1 MVSVSPR
8 ELGAYTPTPNQA
20 MLLTEEQLAIKR
32 MVADFAR
39 RELADGAFKPE
50 TDEQYRARLTKLAQQ
65 GLLGMTAPVEY
76 GGGGLSYFDALLA
89 VEEMAKYDPR
99 SAGEMH
105 TNGTG
110 TASHLWVL
118 GTPEQQERWLRPIC
132 EGRMRCAIA
141 MTEPEAGSAATEM
154 TTTATPMQD
163 GSGAYCL
170 NGGKIFISG
179 GKRADIFITY
189 ARFGSPPF
197 ENSGKQIGALVVE
210 KSTPGF
216 SVLRNDHNMA
226 DEDQAQLVFSDCVIP
241 ASNVLVTGNA
251 FGRLIRI
258 YNRNRLSGVAQA
270 LGMATASY
278 EDALQHVQVR
288 RQFGR
293 ELADFQGLQWMLA
306 DMAIQLNACRATLY
320 QAAMAESSDGD
331 LDPLQVSLAKV
342 FVAETCVRVC
352 DMAIQLF
359 GGYGYMADA
368 PVNQRYRRVR
378 GTAIYGGTMQIHR
391 NMIAARVLGRRNNQ
405 RRR

>member
-1 MVSVSPR
+1 VK
-8 ELGAYTPTPNQA
+8 
-20 MLLTEEQLAIKR
+20 LTEEQMAITR
-32 MVADFAR
+32 MVADFAK

-50 TDEQYRARLTKLAQQ
+50 TEQETHTRLTKLAAQ
-65 GLLGMTAPVEY
+65 GLLGMTAPVEH
-76 GGGGLSYFDALLA
+76 GGGGLSYFDAVLA

-132 EGRMRCAIA
+132 EGRLRCAIA

-154 TTTATPMQD
+154 TTTATLADD
-163 GSGAYCL
+163 GDAYCL

-179 GKRADIFITY
+179 GKRADVFITY
-189 ARFGSPPF
+189 ARFVEPGVAAADQGGR
-197 ENSGKQIGALVVE
+197 NIGAIVVE
-210 KSTPGF
+210 KDTPGF
-216 SVLRNDHNMA
+216 SILRNDHNMA
-226 DEDQAQLVFSDCVIP
+226 DEDQAQLLFDDCRVP
-241 ASNVLVTGNA
+241 RENVLVTGNA

-278 EDALQHVQVR
+278 EDALRHCQVR

-320 QAAMAESSDGD
+320 QAASSEVDGE
-331 LDPLQVSLAKV
+331 LDPVQVSMAKV
-342 FVAETCVRVC
+342 FIAETCVRVC

-391 NMIAARVLGRRNNQ
+391 NMIAARILDRRNDQ

>member
-1 MVSVSPR
+1 M
-8 ELGAYTPTPNQA
+8 Q
-20 MLLTEEQLAIKR
+20 LTDEQVAIQR
-32 MVADFAR
+32 MVADFAKH
-39 RELADGAFKPE
+39 ELAENAFKAE
-50 TDEQYRARLTKLAQQ
+50 TEEQYRTRIRKLGQQ
-65 GLLGMTAPVEY
+65 GLLGMTAPSEH

-118 GTPEQQERWLRPIC
+118 GTDEQQERWLRPIC

-154 TTTATPMQD
+154 TTTATPIED
-163 GSGAYCL
+163 GGAYLL

-179 GKRADIFITY
+179 GKHADIFITY
-189 ARFGSPPF
+189 ARFKHGADEGSK
-197 ENSGKQIGALVVE
+197 SIGALVLE
-210 KSTPGF
+210 KDTPGF
-216 SVLRNDHNMA
+216 SILRNDHNMA
-226 DEDQAQLVFSDCVIP
+226 GEDQAQLLFEDCRVP
-241 ASNVLVTGNA
+241 RENVLVTGNA

-278 EDALQHVQVR
+278 EDALQHCQVR

-306 DMAIQLNACRATLY
+306 DMAIQLNACRAVLY
-320 QAAMAESSDGD
+320 EAASSERDGE
-331 LDPLQVSLAKV
+331 LDPLQVSMAKV
-342 FVAETCVRVC
+342 FIAETCARMC
-352 DMAIQLF
+352 DQAIQLF
-359 GGYGYMADA
+359 GGYGYMEDS
-368 PVNQRYRRVR
+368 PVNFRYRRVR
-378 GTAIYGGTMQIHR
+378 GTEIYGGTMQIHR
-391 NMIAARVLGRRNNQ
+391 NMIAARILGRRNDQ

>member
-1 MVSVSPR
+1 M
-8 ELGAYTPTPNQA
+8 N
-20 MLLTEEQLAIKR
+20 LTEEQVAIKR
-32 MVADFAR
+32 MVADFAKS
-39 RELADGAFKPE
+39 ELAENAFKPE
-50 TDEQYRARLTKLAQQ
+50 TDEQYQARLRKLAQQ
-65 GLLGMTAPVEY
+65 GLLGMTAPIEH

-89 VEEMAKYDPR
+89 VEEMARYDPR
-99 SAGEMH
+99 SAHEMH

-154 TTTATPMQD
+154 TTTATPAED
-163 GSGAYCL
+163 GQAVCL

-179 GKRADIFITY
+179 GKHADIFITY
-189 ARFGSPPF
+189 ARFGTPPF
-197 ENSGKQIGALVVE
+197 EQGGRSIGALVVE
-210 KSTPGF
+210 KDTPGF
-216 SVLRNDHNMA
+216 SIVRNDHNMA
-226 DEDQAQLVFSDCVIP
+226 DEDQAQLLFDNCVVP
-241 ASNVLVTGNA
+241 RSHVLVEGNA

-258 YNRNRLSGVAQA
+258 YNRNRLSGMAQA

-278 EDALQHVQVR
+278 EDALQHLQVR

-293 ELADFQGLQWMLA
+293 ELADFQGLQWLLA
-306 DMAIQLNACRATLY
+306 DMAIQLNACRAVLY
-320 QAAMAESSDGD
+320 QAAASESETGD
-331 LDPLQVSLAKV
+331 LDPLQVSMAKV
-342 FVAETCVRVC
+342 FIAETCVRVC
-352 DMAIQLF
+352 DSAIQLF
-359 GGYGYMADA
+359 GGYGYMAES

-405 RRR
+405 RRD

>member
-1 MVSVSPR
+1 MK
-8 ELGAYTPTPNQA
+8 
-20 MLLTEEQLAIKR
+20 LTEDQLAIKR
-32 MVADFAR
+32 MVAEFAR
-39 RELADGAFKPE
+39 RELADNAFKPE
-50 TDEQYRARLTKLAQQ
+50 SEAEYRARLGKLAAQ
-65 GLLGMTAPVEY
+65 GLLGMTAPVEH
-76 GGGGLSYFDALLA
+76 GGGGLSFFDAVLA
-89 VEEMAKYDPR
+89 VEEMARYDPR
-99 SAGEMH
+99 SSAEMH

-118 GTPEQQERWLRPIC
+118 GSPEQQERWLRPIC
-132 EGRMRCAIA
+132 EGQMRCAIA

-154 TTTATPMQD
+154 TTTATLSED
-163 GSGAYCL
+163 GEAYCL
-170 NGGKIFISG
+170 NGSKIFISG
-179 GKRADIFITY
+179 GKHADVFITY
-189 ARFGSPPF
+189 ARFGAPPF
-197 ENSGKQIGALVVE
+197 EEGGRSIGAIVVE
-210 KSTPGF
+210 KGTPGF
-216 SVLRNDHNMA
+216 SIVRNDHNMA
-226 DEDQAQLVFSDCVIP
+226 DEDQAQLLFDNCRVP
-241 ASNVLVTGNA
+241 RGNVLATGNA

-306 DMAIQLNACRATLY
+306 DMAIQLNACRAVLY
-320 QAAMAESSDGD
+320 QAASAENDGE
-331 LDPLQVSLAKV
+331 LDPLQVSMAKV
-342 FVAETCVRVC
+342 FIAETCVRVC

-391 NMIAARVLGRRNNQ
+391 NMIAARVLGRRNDQ

>member
-1 MVSVSPR
+1 M
-8 ELGAYTPTPNQA
+8 T
-20 MLLTEEQLAIKR
+20 LTEDQLAIKA

-39 RELADGAFKPE
+39 RELAEAAFKPE
-50 TDEQYRARLTKLAQQ
+50 SDEQYAARLLKLARQ
-65 GLLGMTAPVEY
+65 GLLGMTAPVEH

-89 VEEMAKYDPR
+89 VEEMARWDPR
-99 SAGEMH
+99 SAHDMH

-154 TTTATPMQD
+154 TTTATVTED
-163 GSGAYCL
+163 GAGYCL

-179 GKRADIFITY
+179 GKHADIFVTY

-197 ENSGKQIGALVVE
+197 AEGGRTIGALIVE
-210 KSTPGF
+210 KDTPGF
-216 SVLRNDHNMA
+216 SILRNDHNMA
-226 DEDQAQLVFSDCVIP
+226 DEDQAQLLFDNCVVP
-241 ASNVLVTGNA
+241 KVNVLVDGNA

-278 EDALQHVQVR
+278 DDALQHLQVR

-306 DMAIQLNACRATLY
+306 DMAIQLNAARATLY
-320 QAAMAESSDGD
+320 QASQTGPDGE
-331 LDPLQVSLAKV
+331 LDPLQVSMAKV

-359 GGYGYMADA
+359 GGYGYMAES

-391 NMIAARVLGRRNNQ
+391 NMIAARVLGRRNDQ

>member
-1 MVSVSPR
+1 V
-8 ELGAYTPTPNQA
+8 N
-20 MLLTEEQLAIKR
+20 LTEDQLAIKR
-32 MVADFAR
+32 MVADFAK
-39 RELADGAFKPE
+39 RELADNAFKPE
-50 TDEQYRARLTKLAQQ
+50 SEEQYRARLRKLAAQ
-65 GLLGMTAPVEY
+65 GLLGMTAPVEH
-76 GGGGLSYFDALLA
+76 GGGGVSYFDALLA
-89 VEEMAKYDPR
+89 VEEMARYDPR
-99 SAGEMH
+99 SSAEMH

-154 TTTATPMQD
+154 TTTATLTED
-163 GSGAYCL
+163 GEAYCV
-170 NGGKIFISG
+170 NGSKIFISG
-179 GKRADIFITY
+179 GKHADVFITY
-189 ARFGSPPF
+189 ARFGAPPF
-197 ENSGKQIGALVVE
+197 EAGGRRIGAMVVE
-210 KSTPGF
+210 KGTPGF
-216 SVLRNDHNMA
+216 SIVRNDHNMA
-226 DEDQAQLVFSDCVIP
+226 DEDQAQLLFENCRVPVT
-241 ASNVLVTGNA
+241 NVLVTGNA

-278 EDALQHVQVR
+278 EDALRHVQVR

-306 DMAIQLNACRATLY
+306 DMAIQLNACRAVLY
-320 QAAMAESSDGD
+320 QAASAESDGE
-331 LDPLQVSLAKV
+331 LDPLQVSMAKV
-342 FVAETCVRVC
+342 FIAETCVRVC

-391 NMIAARVLGRRNNQ
+391 NMVAARILGRRNDQ
-405 RRR
+405 RKR

>member
-1 MVSVSPR
+1 
-8 ELGAYTPTPNQA
+8 
-20 MLLTEEQLAIKR
+20 
-32 MVADFAR
+32 
-39 RELADGAFKPE
+39 
-50 TDEQYRARLTKLAQQ
+50 
-65 GLLGMTAPVEY
+65 MTAPVEH

-89 VEEMAKYDPR
+89 VEEMAKFDPR
-99 SAGEMH
+99 SAHEMH

-154 TTTATPMQD
+154 TTSATLSPD
-163 GSGAYCL
+163 GAAYCL

-179 GKRADIFITY
+179 GKHADIFVTY
-189 ARFGSPPF
+189 ARFGTPPF
-197 ENSGKQIGALVVE
+197 EEGSRAIGALVVE
-210 KSTPGF
+210 KDTLGF
-216 SVLRNDHNMA
+216 SILRNDHNMA
-226 DEDQAQLVFSDCVIP
+226 DEDQAQLLFDDCRIP
-241 ASNVLVTGNA
+241 VENVLITGNA

-278 EDALQHVQVR
+278 EDALRHAQVR

-320 QAAMAESSDGD
+320 QAAAAETDGE
-331 LDPLQVSLAKV
+331 LDPLQVSMAKV

-359 GGYGYMADA
+359 GGYGYMAEA

-378 GTAIYGGTMQIHR
+378 GTAIYGGTLQIHR
-391 NMIAARVLGRRNNQ
+391 NMVAARILGRRNDQ
-405 RRR
+405 RIPARRDA

>member
-1 MVSVSPR
+1 V
-8 ELGAYTPTPNQA
+8 T
-20 MLLTEEQLAIKR
+20 LTEEQLAIKR
-32 MVADFAR
+32 MVGEFAR
-39 RELADGAFKPE
+39 HELADGAFKPE
-50 TDEQYRARLTKLAQQ
+50 TEEQYRIRLKKLADQ

-89 VEEMAKYDPR
+89 VEEMARYDPR

-118 GTPEQQERWLRPIC
+118 GTPAQQERWLRPIC

-154 TTTATPMQD
+154 TTTATPTPD
-163 GSGAYCL
+163 GLGYCL
-170 NGGKIFISG
+170 QGGKIFISG
-179 GKRADIFITY
+179 GKRADVFITY
-189 ARFGSPPF
+189 ARFGSTD
-197 ENSGKQIGALVVE
+197 ESGRNIGALVVE
-210 KSTPGF
+210 RNTPGF
-216 SVLRNDHNMA
+216 SILRNDHNMA
-226 DEDQAQLVFSDCVIP
+226 DEDQAQLLFDDCYVP
-241 ASNVLVTGNA
+241 NDHVLVTGNA

-278 EDALQHVQVR
+278 EEALHHAQVR
-288 RQFGR
+288 KQFGR

-320 QAAMAESSDGD
+320 QAAASEVDGE
-331 LDPLQVSLAKV
+331 LDPVQVSMAKV
-342 FVAETCVRVC
+342 FIAETCVKVC

-359 GGYGYMADA
+359 GGYGYMAEA

-391 NMIAARVLGRRNNQ
+391 NMVAARILGRRNDQ

>member
-1 MVSVSPR
+1 
-8 ELGAYTPTPNQA
+8 LQ
-20 MLLTEEQLAIKR
+20 LTEDQVAIKR

-39 RELADGAFKPE
+39 AELAEGAFKPE
-50 TDEQYRARLTKLAQQ
+50 TEAEYRGRLRKLAQQ

-89 VEEMAKYDPR
+89 VEEMARFDPR
-99 SAGEMH
+99 SAHEMH

-118 GTPEQQERWLRPIC
+118 GTHAQEERWLRPIC
-132 EGRMRCAIA
+132 EGRLRCAIA

-154 TTTATPMQD
+154 TTTATASED
-163 GSGAYCL
+163 GQSVCL

-179 GKRADIFITY
+179 GKDADIFVTY
-189 ARFGSPPF
+189 ARFGTPPF
-197 ENSGKQIGALVVE
+197 DERGRSIGALVVE
-210 KSTPGF
+210 KGTPGF
-216 SVLRNDHNMA
+216 SILRNDHNMA
-226 DEDQAQLVFSDCVIP
+226 DEDQAQLLFDNCVVP
-241 ASNVLVTGNA
+241 RFNVLVEGNA

-270 LGMATASY
+270 LGMASASY
-278 EDALQHVQVR
+278 EDALQHLQVR

-306 DMAIQLNACRATLY
+306 DMAIQLNACRAVLY
-320 QAAMAESSDGD
+320 QAAASENDGE
-331 LDPLQVSLAKV
+331 LDPLQVSMAKV

-359 GGYGYMADA
+359 GGYGYMADS

-405 RRR
+405 RVLNS

>member
-1 MVSVSPR
+1 
-8 ELGAYTPTPNQA
+8 
-20 MLLTEEQLAIKR
+20 

-39 RELADGAFKPE
+39 RELAEGAFKPE
-50 TDEQYRARLTKLAQQ
+50 TEEQYQARLEKLAAQ
-65 GLLGMTAPVEY
+65 GLLGMTAPVEH

-89 VEEMAKYDPR
+89 VEEMARYDPR
-99 SAGEMH
+99 SAHEMH
-105 TNGTG
+105 TNGPG

-154 TTTATPMQD
+154 TTTATPTDD
-163 GSGAYCL
+163 GQAYCL

-179 GKRADIFITY
+179 GKHADIFITY

-197 ENSGKQIGALVVE
+197 AEGGRTIGALVVE
-210 KSTPGF
+210 KDTPGF
-216 SVLRNDHNMA
+216 SIVRNDHNMA
-226 DEDQAQLVFSDCVIP
+226 DEDQAQLLFENCRIP
-241 ASNVLVTGNA
+241 KFNVLVEGNA

-278 EDALQHVQVR
+278 EDALRHLQVR

-320 QAAMAESSDGD
+320 QAAAAEVEGE
-331 LDPLQVSLAKV
+331 LDPLQVSMAKV
-342 FVAETCVRVC
+342 FIAETCVRVC

-405 RRR
+405 RAR

>member
-1 MVSVSPR
+1 M
-8 ELGAYTPTPNQA
+8 Q
-20 MLLTEEQLAIKR
+20 LTDEQVAIQR
-32 MVADFAR
+32 MVADFAKH
-39 RELADGAFKPE
+39 ELAESAFKTE
-50 TDEQYRARLTKLAQQ
+50 TEEQYRTRIRKLGQQ
-65 GLLGMTAPVEY
+65 GLLGMTAPPEH

-118 GTPEQQERWLRPIC
+118 GTDEQQERWLRPIC

-154 TTTATPMQD
+154 TTTATPIED
-163 GSGAYCL
+163 GGAYLL

-179 GKRADIFITY
+179 GKHADIFITY
-189 ARFGSPPF
+189 ARFTHGADEGSK
-197 ENSGKQIGALVVE
+197 SIGALVLE
-210 KSTPGF
+210 KDTPGF
-216 SVLRNDHNMA
+216 SILRNDHNMA
-226 DEDQAQLVFSDCVIP
+226 GEDQAQLLFEDCRVP
-241 ASNVLVTGNA
+241 RENVLVTGNA

-278 EDALQHVQVR
+278 EDALQHCQVR

-306 DMAIQLNACRATLY
+306 DMAIQLNACRAVLY
-320 QAAMAESSDGD
+320 EAASSEREGE
-331 LDPLQVSLAKV
+331 LDPLQVSMAKV
-342 FVAETCVRVC
+342 FIAETCVRVC
-352 DMAIQLF
+352 DQAIQLF
-359 GGYGYMADA
+359 GGYGYMEDA
-368 PVNQRYRRVR
+368 PVNFRYRRVR
-378 GTAIYGGTMQIHR
+378 GTEIYGGTMQIHR
-391 NMIAARVLGRRNNQ
+391 NMIAARILGRRNDQ

>member
-1 MVSVSPR
+1 
-8 ELGAYTPTPNQA
+8 
-20 MLLTEEQLAIKR
+20 MLTDEQLAIKR
-32 MVADFAR
+32 MVAEFAR

-50 TDEQYRARLTKLAQQ
+50 TEEQTRSRLKKLAGQ
-65 GLLGMTAPVEY
+65 GLLGMTAPVEH
-76 GGGGLSYFDALLA
+76 GGGGLPYFDAVLA

-154 TTTATPMQD
+154 TTTAMLTD
-163 GSGAYCL
+163 ARDAYCL

-179 GKRADIFITY
+179 GKRADVFITY
-189 ARFGSPPF
+189 ARFATEPGAAATDQGGR
-197 ENSGKQIGALVVE
+197 NIGAIVVE
-210 KSTPGF
+210 KDTPGF
-216 SVLRNDHNMA
+216 SILRNDHNMA
-226 DEDQAQLVFSDCVIP
+226 DEDQAQLLFDDCRVP
-241 ASNVLVTGNA
+241 RENVLVTGNA
-251 FGRLIRI
+251 FGKLIRI

-278 EDALQHVQVR
+278 EDALRHCQVR

-320 QAAMAESSDGD
+320 QSAASEVDGE
-331 LDPLQVSLAKV
+331 LDPAQVSMAKV
-342 FVAETCVRVC
+342 FIAETCVRVC

-391 NMIAARVLGRRNNQ
+391 NMIAARILDRRNDQ

>member
-1 MVSVSPR
+1 M
-8 ELGAYTPTPNQA
+8 
-20 MLLTEEQLAIKR
+20 MLSEEQLAIKR
-32 MVADFAR
+32 MVAEFAQ
-39 RELADGAFKPE
+39 RELAEAAFKPE
-50 TDEQYRARLTKLAQQ
+50 SEEQYRARLRKLAQQ

-89 VEEMAKYDPR
+89 VEEMAKFDPR
-99 SAGEMH
+99 SAQEMH

-154 TTTATPMQD
+154 TTTATLSPD
-163 GSGAYCL
+163 GEAYCL

-179 GKRADIFITY
+179 GKHADIFVTY
-189 ARFGSPPF
+189 ARFGTPPF
-197 ENSGKQIGALVVE
+197 EAGSRAIGALVVE
-210 KSTPGF
+210 KDTPGF
-216 SVLRNDHNMA
+216 SILRNDHNMA
-226 DEDQAQLVFSDCVIP
+226 DEDQAQLLFDDCRIP
-241 ASNVLVTGNA
+241 VGNVLITGNA

-278 EDALQHVQVR
+278 EDALRHVQVR

-320 QAAMAESSDGD
+320 QAAGAETDGE
-331 LDPLQVSLAKV
+331 LDPLQVSMAKV
-342 FVAETCVRVC
+342 FVAETCVRMC

-391 NMIAARVLGRRNNQ
+391 NMVAARILGRRNDQ
-405 RRR
+405 RRV

>member
-1 MVSVSPR
+1 M
-8 ELGAYTPTPNQA
+8 N
-20 MLLTEEQLAIKR
+20 LLTEDQLAIKR
-32 MVADFAR
+32 MVAEFAR
-39 RELADGAFKPE
+39 NELAEHAFKPE
-50 TDEQYRARLTKLAQQ
+50 SEEQYRTRLKKLARQ
-65 GLLGMTAPVEY
+65 GLLGMTAPVAY

-89 VEEMAKYDPR
+89 VEEMANWDPR

-154 TTTATPMQD
+154 TPTATLSAD
-163 GSGAYCL
+163 GQSYCV

-179 GKRADIFITY
+179 GQRADVFVTY
-189 ARFGSPPF
+189 ARFTSEGEGSGA
-197 ENSGKQIGALVVE
+197 EKSGRNIGALVVE
-210 KSTPGF
+210 KDTPGF
-216 SVLRNDHNMA
+216 AILRNDHNMA
-226 DEDQAQLVFSDCVIP
+226 DEDQAQLLFDDCRVP
-241 ASNVLVTGNA
+241 KDNVLVTGNA
-251 FGRLIRI
+251 FGRLMRI

-270 LGMATASY
+270 LGMASASY
-278 EDALQHVQVR
+278 QDALRHVQMR

-320 QAAMAESSDGD
+320 QAATSEQDGE
-331 LDPLQVSLAKV
+331 LDPLQVSMAKV

-405 RRR
+405 RA

>member
-1 MVSVSPR
+1 
-8 ELGAYTPTPNQA
+8 
-20 MLLTEEQLAIKR
+20 
-32 MVADFAR
+32 
-39 RELADGAFKPE
+39 
-50 TDEQYRARLTKLAQQ
+50 
-65 GLLGMTAPVEY
+65 
-76 GGGGLSYFDALLA
+76 
-89 VEEMAKYDPR
+89 
-99 SAGEMH
+99 MH

-118 GTPEQQERWLRPIC
+118 GTDEQQEKWLRPIC

-154 TTTATPMQD
+154 TTTAELTPD
-163 GSGAYCL
+163 GSAYCL

-189 ARFGSPPF
+189 ARFGA
-197 ENSGKQIGALVVE
+197 EGEASGRNIGAIVVE
-210 KSTPGF
+210 KDTPGF
-216 SVLRNDHNMA
+216 SILRNDHNMA
-226 DEDQAQLVFSDCVIP
+226 DEDQAQLLFDDCRVP

-258 YNRNRLSGVAQA
+258 YNRNRLSGAAQA

-278 EDALQHVQVR
+278 EDALRHMQVR

-306 DMAIQLNACRATLY
+306 DMAISLNASRATLY
-320 QAAMAESSDGD
+320 QAATSENDGE
-331 LDPLQVSLAKV
+331 LDPLQVSMAKV
-342 FVAETCVRVC
+342 FIAETCVRVC

-359 GGYGYMADA
+359 GGYGYMAES

-391 NMIAARVLGRRNNQ
+391 NMIAARILGRKNDQ

>member
-1 MVSVSPR
+1 M
-8 ELGAYTPTPNQA
+8 Q
-20 MLLTEEQLAIKR
+20 LTEEQQAIKR

-39 RELADGAFKPE
+39 RELAGSAFKPE
-50 TDEQYRARLTKLAQQ
+50 TEAEYRLRLHKLADQ
-65 GLLGMTAPVEY
+65 GLLGITAPVEY
-76 GGGGLSYFDALLA
+76 GGGGLSYFDALVA
-89 VEEMAKYDPR
+89 VEEMARHDPR
-99 SAGEMH
+99 SSAEMH

-154 TTTATPMQD
+154 TTTAKPTDD
-163 GSGAYCL
+163 GGAYCL

-179 GKRADIFITY
+179 GKHADVFITY
-189 ARFGSPPF
+189 ARFADAGETGARS
-197 ENSGKQIGALVVE
+197 IGALVVE
-210 KSTPGF
+210 RDTPGF
-216 SVLRNDHNMA
+216 SIVRNDHNMA
-226 DEDQAQLVFSDCVIP
+226 DEDQAQLLFEDCRIP
-241 ASNVLVTGNA
+241 RENVLVTGNA

-270 LGMATASY
+270 LGMAQASY
-278 EDALQHVQVR
+278 DDAVQHMQVR

-306 DMAIQLNACRATLY
+306 DMAIALNAARATLY
-320 QAAMAESSDGD
+320 AAASSEQDGD
-331 LDPLQVSLAKV
+331 LDPLQVSMAKV

-359 GGYGYMADA
+359 GGYGYMAES

-391 NMIAARVLGRRNNQ
+391 NMIAARVLGRRNDQ
-405 RRR
+405 RTR

>member
-1 MVSVSPR
+1 V
-8 ELGAYTPTPNQA
+8 T
-20 MLLTEEQLAIKR
+20 LTEQQLAIKR

-39 RELADGAFKPE
+39 NELADNAFKAE
-50 TDEQYRARLTKLAQQ
+50 TEDEYRARLKKLGEQ
-65 GLLGMTAPVEY
+65 GLLGMTAPVEH
-76 GGGGLSYFDALLA
+76 GGAGLSYFDAVLA
-89 VEEMAKYDPR
+89 VEEMARYDPR

-118 GTPEQQERWLRPIC
+118 GTDEQQERWLRPIC

-154 TTTATPMQD
+154 TTTATPTAD
-163 GSGAYCL
+163 GQAYRL

-189 ARFGSPPF
+189 ARFV
-197 ENSGKQIGALVVE
+197 SGEANGQADEGGRNIGALVVE
-210 KSTPGF
+210 KGTPGF
-216 SVLRNDHNMA
+216 SILRNDHNMA
-226 DEDQAQLVFSDCVIP
+226 DEDQAQLLFDECLVP
-241 ASNVLVTGNA
+241 KGNVLVTGNA

-278 EDALQHVQVR
+278 EDALRHVQVR

-320 QAAMAESSDGD
+320 QAASAEVDGE

-342 FVAETCVRVC
+342 FIAETCVRIC

-391 NMIAARVLGRRNNQ
+391 NMIAARVLGRRNDQ

>member
-1 MVSVSPR
+1 V
-8 ELGAYTPTPNQA
+8 T
-20 MLLTEEQLAIKR
+20 LTEEQLAIKR
-32 MVADFAR
+32 MVADFAKN
-39 RELADGAFKPE
+39 ELAEHAFKPE
-50 TDEQYRARLTKLAQQ
+50 SEEQYRRRLEKLARQ

-76 GGGGLSYFDALLA
+76 GGGGLPYFDALLA
-89 VEEMAKYDPR
+89 VEEMARYDPR

-118 GTPEQQERWLRPIC
+118 GTREQQERWLRPIC

-154 TTTATPMQD
+154 TTTATLFPD
-163 GSGAYCL
+163 GQVYSL
-170 NGGKIFISG
+170 NGSKIFISG
-179 GKRADIFITY
+179 GERADVFITY
-189 ARFGSPPF
+189 ARFTREGGA
-197 ENSGKQIGALVVE
+197 NDADKGGRNIGALVVE
-210 KSTPGF
+210 KDTPGF
-216 SVLRNDHNMA
+216 SILRNDHNMA
-226 DEDQAQLVFSDCVIP
+226 DEDQAQLLFDDCRVP
-241 ASNVLVTGNA
+241 KDNVLVTGNA
-251 FGRLIRI
+251 FGQLIRI

-278 EDALQHVQVR
+278 EDALRHVQVR

-320 QAAMAESSDGD
+320 QAATSEQDGE
-331 LDPLQVSLAKV
+331 LDPLQVSMAKV
-342 FVAETCVRVC
+342 FIAETCVRVC

-359 GGYGYMADA
+359 DGYGYMADA

-391 NMIAARVLGRRNNQ
+391 NMIAARVLGRRNDQ
-405 RRR
+405 RKS